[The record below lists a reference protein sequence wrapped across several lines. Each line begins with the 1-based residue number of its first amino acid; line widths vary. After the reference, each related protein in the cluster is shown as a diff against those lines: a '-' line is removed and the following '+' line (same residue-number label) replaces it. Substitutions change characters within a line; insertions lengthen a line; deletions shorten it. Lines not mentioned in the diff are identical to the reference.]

1 MKNILRSAMLVGVTL
16 VGMAY
21 AVPISSYT
29 WNEPTN
35 YENGEV
41 IDPTDILT
49 YTLYC
54 GNSSGGPYFAAFDV
68 GTGSSANNVDVAN
81 CVNGVAG
88 TYYFV
93 LTARSTLYG
102 TESNF
107 SNEVSRTY
115 TAADLGKVPNAPIL
129 LTVQ

>member
-1 MKNILRSAMLVGVTL
+1 MKKFLRSMTVIGLTL
-16 VGMAY
+16 FGMAY

-29 WNEPTN
+29 WTEPTN

-54 GNSSGGPYFAAFDV
+54 GNTSGGPYFAAFDV
-68 GTGSSANNVDVAN
+68 GTGNSATNVDVAN
-81 CVNGVAG
+81 CVNGITG

-93 LTARSTLYG
+93 LAARSTLYG
-102 TESNF
+102 TESNY

-115 TAADLGKVPNAPIL
+115 TAQDLGKVPNAPIL